1 MASRQCGR
9 AGRLPAPCRGR
20 YHKGGHH
27 GREGVGDL
35 LLWGGAEHHGEE
47 EEPGV
52 RRKKEPGQGPPR
64 PGWLKL
70 ELDRACDWAPWRQGN
85 REPREGAPSTGGR
98 GRCSTSAGQP
108 TPEGS
113 WAAMGGR
120 EPSSLHSARCAWKK
134 TGREEMAARKKWRV
148 GVQIC
153 QVSTPIYRSSPRVR
167 VLNWAQLGWVG
178 LAQTRNRAAL
188 NYFPE

>member
-1 MASRQCGR
+1 MGERASVICCCG
-9 AGRLPAPCRGR
+9 
-20 YHKGGHH
+20 
-27 GREGVGDL
+27 
-35 LLWGGAEHHGEE
+35 GGAEHHGEE

-52 RRKKEPGQGPPR
+52 RRKKEQGQGPPR

-120 EPSSLHSARCAWKK
+120 EPSSLRSARCAWKK
-134 TGREEMAARKKWRV
+134 TGREEMAARKKME
-148 GVQIC
+148 GG
-153 QVSTPIYRSSPRVR
+153 SANLPSEHPY
-167 VLNWAQLGWVG
+167 L
-178 LAQTRNRAAL
+178 
-188 NYFPE
+188 